1 MIGSIISVVGN
12 LANTFLEGKVA
23 KSKAKAEA
31 IVEESKARAAIAQKK
46 ATGEIDWNT
55 KMADASDNSWKDEA
69 WTLFFIIILT
79 CCFIPSLTPYIE
91 RGFIVLSTNTP
102 EWFTYGMLASIAASF
117 GIKSISQFKK

>member
-46 ATGEIDWNT
+46 ATGDLLFYT
-55 KMADASDNSWKDEA
+55 KSNPIYRKG
-69 WTLFFIIILT
+69 LY
-79 CCFIPSLTPYIE
+79 C
-91 RGFIVLSTNTP
+91 
-102 EWFTYGMLASIAASF
+102 
-117 GIKSISQFKK
+117 IKYKYS